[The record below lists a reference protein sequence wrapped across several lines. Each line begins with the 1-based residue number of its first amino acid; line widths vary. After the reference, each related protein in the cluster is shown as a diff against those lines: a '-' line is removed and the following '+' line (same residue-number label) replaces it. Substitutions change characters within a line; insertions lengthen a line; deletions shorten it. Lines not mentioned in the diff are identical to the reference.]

1 MSLFELSDPPRKP
14 RAEAIVP
21 MINVVFLLLIFFL
34 MTSTLSQPSPF
45 EVTPP
50 QALSEIEAEGT
61 ATLFIS
67 ETGRL
72 FYDGINGADAISAL
86 AGTYAREPVQVRV
99 DADLEASKL
108 AKILGDLSAAGLT
121 RIELVVAPR

>member
-1 MSLFELSDPPRKP
+1 MSLFELSNPPRKP

-50 QALSEIEAEGT
+50 QALSEIEAQGT
-61 ATLFIS
+61 AILFIS

-72 FYDGINGADAISAL
+72 FYDGIDGAPAISAL
-86 AGTYAREPVQVRV
+86 ASTHTIEPVQVRV
-99 DADLEASKL
+99 DADLAASKL
-108 AKILGDLSAAGLT
+108 AEILSDLSAAGLT